1 MRDRIKTN
9 TEQDIKTQL
18 QALDLDELNQLKD
31 SLDSGTFNGMSPTPS
46 LNLNVD
52 APPTAREYLTRPVEG
67 PPPGE
72 AFEATDLIVPAA
84 QLAIG
89 LNPKFQALKLA
100 YQSLAQLPIVFTFAS
115 IRDQLEGESFDPVG
129 LGKEAGLEAIINQSL
144 GSVFKLFAPGDNST
158 VNEFA
163 KRFGLPHVVDDPTNT
178 SNTLKQGI
186 LNTAKATTTFGA
198 RAVAQQMT
206 KFRDT
211 VTGFIEREIGK
222 NKPVVDLA
230 EALDNLQKGLDRRAG
245 YKELKDIIPGDTQI
259 STIKYE
265 SLLDNAISEARS
277 NFADEGFVKKLLA
290 QKDSLAEKGS
300 VRSYDQIDGLI
311 SQLDKARD
319 QGNTEIIDTLT
330 NTLYDSIADATGNV
344 PAIRQAA
351 QNKGQDITA
360 FIKSARVNYAEIS
373 RIIKSDKTGLLNKIA
388 SGRISPANQGLFL
401 KQWSESP
408 QTRNLLKEVAP
419 EVALDLNRAWLARN
433 TSRFVAKESNDV
445 VTLLNNGKGLRE
457 FLEPLK
463 DTVVDMF
470 DEDSYQALINF
481 SHYLDSSKFYAGKIP
496 EKNLLESIG
505 KLTISGS
512 PGSVAGTMADRAIGG
527 SGLVGGMVGGAIT
540 AGTAELLANRLVIAL
555 TDPKSVMNTIFGT
568 PIGKFAADKPS
579 AVLAP
584 IDFEDKETDR
594 PLPKLNLNDN

>member
-1 MRDRIKTN
+1 MDADIL
-9 TEQDIKTQL
+9 TEL
-18 QALDLDELNQLKD
+18 QALDPQQLDDLENSLLN
-31 SLDSGTFNGMSPTPS
+31 STGNTPS
-46 LNLNVD
+46 LNLNVPR
-52 APPTAREYLTRPVEG
+52 PPTAEQVLSEPVEG

-72 AFEATDLIVPAA
+72 AFEATDLIVPGA

-89 LNPKFQALKLA
+89 LNPKFAALKLA
-100 YQSLAQLPIVFTFAS
+100 YQSLAQIPIVFTAGG

-129 LGKEAGLEAIINQSL
+129 LGKEAGKEALFNQAL
-144 GSVFKLFAPGDNST
+144 GSVFKLFAPGNNST

-186 LNTAKATTTFGA
+186 LNAAKATTTFGA

-222 NKPVVDLA
+222 NKPVVDLE
-230 EALDNLQKGLDRRAG
+230 EALDTLKQGLDRRAG

-259 STIKYE
+259 STTKYE
-265 SLLDNAISEARS
+265 SQLDNAISEAKS
-277 NFADEGFVKKLLA
+277 NFADEGFVAKLSA
-290 QKDSLAEKGS
+290 QKDTLAEKGS
-300 VRSYDQIDGLI
+300 VRSYDQIDSLI

-351 QNKGQDITA
+351 QNKGQDITE
-360 FIKSARVNYAEIS
+360 FIKSARVNYAKIS
-373 RIIKSDKTGLLNKIA
+373 RIIKSDKTGLLSRIA
-388 SGRISPANQGLFL
+388 SGRISPSNQGLFL

-408 QTRNLLKEVAP
+408 QTRNALKEVAP

-481 SHYLDSSKFYAGKIP
+481 SHYLDASKFYAGKIP

-505 KLTISGS
+505 KLSISGS

-540 AGTAELLANRLVIAL
+540 AGTAELLANRIVIAL
-555 TDPKSVMNTIFGT
+555 TDPNSVMNTIFGT
-568 PIGKFAADKPS
+568 PIGKFAAEKPS

-584 IDFEDKETDR
+584 FDFEDKATDR
-594 PLPKLNLNDN
+594 PVPKLNLNDN

>member
-1 MRDRIKTN
+1 
-9 TEQDIKTQL
+9 
-18 QALDLDELNQLKD
+18 
-31 SLDSGTFNGMSPTPS
+31 
-46 LNLNVD
+46 
-52 APPTAREYLTRPVEG
+52 
-67 PPPGE
+67 
-72 AFEATDLIVPAA
+72 
-84 QLAIG
+84 
-89 LNPKFQALKLA
+89 
-100 YQSLAQLPIVFTFAS
+100 
-115 IRDQLEGESFDPVG
+115 
-129 LGKEAGLEAIINQSL
+129 
-144 GSVFKLFAPGDNST
+144 
-158 VNEFA
+158 
-163 KRFGLPHVVDDPTNT
+163 
-178 SNTLKQGI
+178 
-186 LNTAKATTTFGA
+186 
-198 RAVAQQMT
+198 
-206 KFRDT
+206 
-211 VTGFIEREIGK
+211 EREIGK

-265 SLLDNAISEARS
+265 SLLDNAIDEARS
-277 NFADEGFVKKLLA
+277 NFADEGFVTKLLA
-290 QKDSLAEKGS
+290 QKETLAKKGS

-330 NTLYDSIADATGNV
+330 DTLYDSIADATGNV

-351 QNKGQDITA
+351 QNKGQDITE
-360 FIKSARVNYAEIS
+360 FIKSARVNYAKIS
-373 RIIKSDKTGLLNKIA
+373 RIIKSDKTGLLSRIA
-388 SGRISPANQGLFL
+388 SGKISPSNQGLFL

-457 FLEPLK
+457 FIEPLK

-496 EKNLLESIG
+496 EQNIFESIG
-505 KLTISGS
+505 KVTISGS
-512 PGSVAGTMADRAIGG
+512 PGTVAGTMADRAIGG
-527 SGLVGGMVGGAIT
+527 SGFMGGVVGGAIT

-555 TDPKSVMNTIFGT
+555 TDPKSVMNTIFG
-568 PIGKFAADKPS
+568 
-579 AVLAP
+579 
-584 IDFEDKETDR
+584 
-594 PLPKLNLNDN
+594 